1 MDVNQFTTALSISFS
16 NEKLLQQAF
25 THSSYVNEHQHEYL
39 RDNERLEFLGD
50 AVLELAVSDY
60 LFMNHP
66 EMAEGEMT
74 RLRAYIVCE
83 ESLYHFAETL
93 KLGNYVLLGKGEERT
108 GGRKRQAL
116 LADIFEAFLGALYL
130 DQGME
135 VCQRFLDKHVFPHI
149 KPDAFSYVMDYKTKL
164 QEIVQKE
171 KGNHLQ
177 YRIIDQTG
185 PSHERKFS
193 AEVTVNDK
201 HAVGQGGSKKEA
213 EQNAAAKM
221 IQLLE
226 EAQQ

>member
-1 MDVNQFTTALSISFS
+1 MMDVEQFTTKLSLPFT
-16 NEKLLQQAF
+16 NKTLLQQAF
-25 THSSYVNEHQHEYL
+25 THSSYVNEHQYKHL

-60 LFMNHP
+60 LFMNYP

-74 RLRAYIVCE
+74 RFRAQIVCE

-93 KLGNYVLLGKGEERT
+93 DFGHYVLLGKGEERT

-135 VCQRFLDKHVFPHI
+135 VSQNFLLKHVFPNI
-149 KPDAFSYVMDYKTKL
+149 KTDAFSYEMDYKTKL
-164 QEIVQKE
+164 QEMVQKE
-171 KGNHLQ
+171 KDNTLSYH
-177 YRIIDQTG
+177 IIKQEG

-193 AEVTVNDK
+193 AEVLVNEQR
-201 HAVGQGGSKKEA
+201 AVGQGKSKKEA
-213 EQNAAAKM
+213 EQHAASEM
-221 IQLLE
+221 IRLLKKS
-226 EAQQ
+226 